1 MVSSTA
7 IRTGGVRRTAASAA
21 LAASSVGFAWASTS
35 EHDFFSLRWGLV
47 GMAALTGAAAV
58 GLLRR
63 GVLPQV
69 LSRAVAWVVCL
80 PALAGVAE
88 SLLYGRVPDFT
99 GGAFAASTGA
109 ALLLSW
115 PNLYT
120 DEARREFAPVA
131 YRRTFLGGA
140 VAAAAAGTI
149 AALAALGNLVW
160 GQPRVGLELGAL
172 AAVMLATTL
181 GVVRMRAWG
190 VLLGLVTSV
199 AMLVGAALHLGDF
212 MAWGLAL
219 AAVPGLLLSAPLLA
233 SRLRAEPPTGPV
245 PARSRA
251 VAPPPVRVRVEEFPV
266 EDPGADAAW
275 QPEIHA
281 SRRV

>member
-1 MVSSTA
+1 
-7 IRTGGVRRTAASAA
+7 
-21 LAASSVGFAWASTS
+21 
-35 EHDFFSLRWGLV
+35 
-47 GMAALTGAAAV
+47 V

-69 LSRAVAWVVCL
+69 LSRGVAWVVCL

-115 PNLYT
+115 PNLHT
-120 DEARREFAPVA
+120 GEARREFAPVA

-140 VAAAAAGTI
+140 VASAAAGTV
-149 AALAALGNLVW
+149 AALGGLGNLVW

-190 VLLGLVTSV
+190 VLLGLLTSV
-199 AMLVGAALHLGDF
+199 AMLVAAALHLNDF
-212 MAWGLAL
+212 MAWGFAL
-219 AAVPGLLLSAPLLA
+219 AALPGLLLSAPLLV
-233 SRLRAEPPTGPV
+233 SRLGPQAPARLPV
-245 PARSRA
+245 PARPSV
-251 VAPPPVRVRVEEFPV
+251 VAPPPVRVRIEEFPA

-275 QPEIHA
+275 QPEIRA